1 MLQLLQENIRFC
13 VISTRMED
21 LLASTPILGEAELA
35 SLNSQF
41 VEWYST
47 ASVNPTTPRR
57 TGQGDTPGMIITR
70 NVMRWRY
77 LSSHIILRRPVLLW
91 YAMRRIPYAS
101 LPQEKKSAIESC
113 RDTASDLINDIA
125 ANWKGLKP
133 CQMSGWN
140 ATWLLYQTAMVPLL
154 SLFSDPQDHVVLDK
168 SRRQIELT
176 LFTLNDLRGW
186 SATAYRSFEVVNR
199 IYEASKRLYDGQGD
213 LQSIPNFSADNTG
226 PLTNTFSFQRPN
238 FINLNADNE
247 EMFMD
252 NMFDSLNWST
262 GWDNLDYPFETPSTG
277 FVPGALSSWGVS
289 QGLYEYFVGLPAN
302 QQDPG
307 QHISDPAS
315 DS

>member
-13 VISTRMED
+13 IISTRMED
-21 LLASTPILGEAELA
+21 ILASTPIIGEAELA

-47 ASVNPTTPRR
+47 ASINPTTPRR
-57 TGQGDTPGMIITR
+57 TNQADPPGMVVTR

-91 YAMRRIPYAS
+91 YAMRRIPYDS
-101 LPQEKKSAIESC
+101 LPIEKKSAIESC
-113 RDTASDLINDIA
+113 REIAAELINDLA
-125 ANWKGLKP
+125 ANWRGHKP

-154 SLFSDPQDHVVLDK
+154 SLFSDPQDRTTVES
-168 SRRQIELT
+168 SRRQVELT
-176 LFTLNDLRGW
+176 LFILNDLRGW
-186 SATAYRSFEVVNR
+186 SATAFRSFEVVSR

-213 LQSIPNFSADNTG
+213 LQPIPLDTDNGLIPN
-226 PLTNTFSFQRPN
+226 SFAFPRPS
-238 FINLNADNE
+238 FIDLNVDNE

-277 FVPGALSSWGVS
+277 FVPGALNGFGVN
-289 QGLYEYFVGLPAN
+289 QGFDEYFVGMSGG
-302 QQDPG
+302 QGHPG
-307 QHISDPAS
+307 HDGEGAENP
-315 DS
+315 

>member
-13 VISTRMED
+13 IISTRMED
-21 LLASTPILGEAELA
+21 LLASTPIIGEAELA
-35 SLNSQF
+35 SLNGQF

-47 ASVNPTTPRR
+47 SSVNPTTPRR
-57 TGQGDTPGMIITR
+57 TSQADPPGMVVTR

-101 LPQEKKSAIESC
+101 LPIEKKSAIESC
-113 RDTASDLINDIA
+113 REIASELINDIA
-125 ANWKGLKP
+125 ANWRGHKP

-154 SLFSDPQDHVVLDK
+154 SLFSDSQDRAVVEN
-168 SRRQIELT
+168 SRRQVELT

-186 SATAYRSFEVVNR
+186 SATAFRSFEVVSR

-213 LQSIPNFSADNTG
+213 LQPLPMATDNGVMPNAFAF
-226 PLTNTFSFQRPN
+226 PRPN
-238 FINLNADNE
+238 FIDFDVDNE
-247 EMFMD
+247 EIFMD

-277 FVPGALSSWGVS
+277 FVQGALNGWGGS
-289 QGLYEYFVGLPAN
+289 QGLDEYFVGMPGN

-307 QHISDPAS
+307 QPNGEGSRNV
-315 DS
+315 